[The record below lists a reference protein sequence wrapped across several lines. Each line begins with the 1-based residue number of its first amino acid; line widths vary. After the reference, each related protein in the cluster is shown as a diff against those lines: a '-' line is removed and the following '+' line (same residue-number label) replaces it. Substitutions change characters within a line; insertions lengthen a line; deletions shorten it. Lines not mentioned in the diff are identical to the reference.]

1 MSNIEKFIFN
11 KSLSQLNLDFFDR
24 MITGRWNLMV
34 SVEPK
39 QNIRARDSPRP
50 KKRLYHNHRSKSN
63 LLDIVRFAF

>member
-1 MSNIEKFIFN
+1 
-11 KSLSQLNLDFFDR
+11 
-24 MITGRWNLMV
+24 MV